1 MNEGITF
8 DDLIMKE
15 EEFSEEH
22 EKLIAPVIMKFISI
36 ITPKGEIEFNSK
48 FPKLT
53 GARKVITYSLIKKG
67 LFHRKIGD
75 HNSESV
81 KPSELSN
88 RKDLGISLA
97 VAKKVF
103 NRELLKFFDKNKDG
117 YFIPNYKINLAVE
130 YLKNE

>member
-1 MNEGITF
+1 MDEGITF
-8 DDLIMKE
+8 DDLIKKE

-22 EKLIAPVIMKFISI
+22 EKLIAPVIAKFISI
-36 ITPKGEIEFNSK
+36 ITPRGDVEFNNS

-67 LFHRKIGD
+67 LFHKKVGD
-75 HNSESV
+75 YSSENI

-88 RKDLGISLA
+88 RKDLGVSLA